1 MITLH
6 SGSRVAGAPCS
17 SGPCSCGFPVPF
29 AGPKAGAWGN
39 FGHESIAL
47 VAWVE
52 LSPAQ
57 KAAVDAIFAGAPS
70 IYGTSRGVGA
80 LMFAA
85 TWPDVLREG
94 HEHGGHLR
102 VPLHIFQKLD
112 AQYSDAKAVDNL
124 HFADFDEA
132 TEKLAEPADNVATA
146 VNIALGFLRD
156 RNSTPIQ
163 KGEALSYLIHCV
175 GDAHQPLHAGYIED
189 LGGNHI
195 AIQKLGG
202 STSLHAAWDTGFFA
216 TTKYYV
222 RGRTL
227 PTAFVSDVLAPLLPT
242 VQSDALASLNPAD
255 WVTES
260 HSLAKKYAYLDE
272 NRQKIATGATLSA
285 HTSQAGCQSRKNGS
299 RRRDCGLQQCLRR
312 LFREL
317 QQYGVTWRSRF
328 SWIFAGRFACGRV
341 GAAHSARPAGQL
353 SHHCAKDSG
362 WAGWKGF
369 MGRPTGDA
377 RRSHRKPAQVPRAAP
392 RAERGCPD

>member
-1 MITLH
+1 MEATHHANVTRSSLMNEKDLFRQPGGWRSLFFRALFVSLLIP
-6 SGSRVAGAPCS
+6 VA
-17 SGPCSCGFPVPF
+17 V
-29 AGPKAGAWGN
+29 PKAGAWGN

-52 LSPAQ
+52 LNAAQ

-70 IYGTSRGVGA
+70 IYGTSRGVEA

-102 VPLHIFQKLD
+102 VPLHIFQSLD
-112 AQYSDAKAVDNL
+112 AQDSAAKAVDNL
-124 HFADFDEA
+124 HFADFNEA
-132 TEKLAEPADNVATA
+132 TEALAEAADNVATA

-175 GDAHQPLHAGYIED
+175 GDAHQPLHAGYLED
-189 LGGNHI
+189 LGGNRI

-227 PTAFVSDVLAPLLPT
+227 PTGFASEVLVPLLPT

-260 HSLAKKYAYLDE
+260 HSLAKKYAYVDE
-272 NRQKIATGATLSA
+272 NGQKIATGATLSDA
-285 HTSQAGCQSRKNGS
+285 YVASRLPIAEKRLAEAG
-299 RRRDCGLQQCLRR
+299 LR
-312 LFREL
+312 LAEL
-317 QQYGVTWRSRF
+317 
-328 SWIFAGRFACGRV
+328 
-341 GAAHSARPAGQL
+341 L
-353 SHHCAKDSG
+353 K
-362 WAGWKGF
+362 
-369 MGRPTGDA
+369 
-377 RRSHRKPAQVPRAAP
+377 QVLP
-392 RAERGCPD
+392 

>member
-1 MITLH
+1 MGRPGSGESGLPPGRRGIAIRECANPRLSWRWRGTGPRIPGTVQFSIMNDNPPFRQPGSWRTLFF
-6 SGSRVAGAPCS
+6 RALLL
-17 SGPCSCGFPVPF
+17 GFPVLF

-175 GDAHQPLHAGYIED
+175 GDAHQPLHAGYIGD

-227 PTAFVSDVLAPLLPT
+227 PTAFVSDVLVPLLPT

-272 NRQKIATGATLSA
+272 NGQKIATGATLSGA
-285 HTSQAGCQSRKNGS
+285 YVASRLPIAEKRLAEAG
-299 RRRDCGLQQCLRR
+299 LR
-312 LFREL
+312 L
-317 QQYGVTWRSRF
+317 
-328 SWIFAGRFACGRV
+328 
-341 GAAHSARPAGQL
+341 AAMLKEAFP
-353 SHHCAKDSG
+353 
-362 WAGWKGF
+362 
-369 MGRPTGDA
+369 
-377 RRSHRKPAQVPRAAP
+377 
-392 RAERGCPD
+392 